1 MAPGEHSATL
11 ESAPLFLPLGSSPRS
26 SASAR
31 MQMRLSTWWT
41 ARGAQFAPRR
51 SAAAA
56 PSAPS
61 SCSVRPPTSSWGLSP
76 APPPVYLK
84 HDCPGG
90 VSPSREGH
98 PRRSE
103 AVQVP
108 APSRMQG
115 AWGHQAPRPVLPSGP
130 HGQAAPATLR
140 PRFPCSAGWQPS
152 RASVPSPLQA
162 PRTPMGSSLPPAST
176 VGVAACLGV
185 QAAEAAQ
192 WAAWRTGSREL
203 TWWT

>member
-1 MAPGEHSATL
+1 
-11 ESAPLFLPLGSSPRS
+11 
-26 SASAR
+26 
-31 MQMRLSTWWT
+31 MRLSTWWT

-140 PRFPCSAGWQPS
+140 PH
-152 RASVPSPLQA
+152 RAHWTKGQSVNASLMLTGMCLPALLPLLPLTGTVLL
-162 PRTPMGSSLPPAST
+162 PRHDPWLPPGHQLAFCCSPERRNHYDAKP
-176 VGVAACLGV
+176 GACLPWDTSDTSELHT
-185 QAAEAAQ
+185 A
-192 WAAWRTGSREL
+192 GSAHGLRKHLALE
-203 TWWT
+203 